1 MTRYS
6 DMQTGPDD
14 EVQEY
19 SGPEQYLGSGEE
31 LLIYANDIKIK
42 KFTFEAY
49 LTNSRLFLVDQNEKK
64 PGVLAKEIPVHSIV
78 EGYLEQ
84 TPIQEPVLVLSIRT
98 SDDDIRTMKMIF
110 CHTGED
116 RTTEVEEWIHL
127 VQHGRREVAGE
138 PSRRPEIEPATPF
151 IAPQARD
158 VSETIVFPASRVKE
172 SDIRPTTSEERRDE
186 GVVSAPHKRESP
198 PPVQTTATSTQ
209 IMFCHHCG
217 RRLPPNANFCPFCG
231 TRMHQSSHE
240 EREVRST
247 PRPKEQEVQEP
258 EERTKEKK
266 GFSRLFSRKKR

>member
-1 MTRYS
+1 MTRFD
-6 DMQTGPDD
+6 DMQAGPDD
-14 EVQEY
+14 EMEEY
-19 SGPEQYLGSGEE
+19 KGPEQYLRPGEE
-31 LLIYANDIKIK
+31 LLICASDIKIK

-49 LTNSRLFLVDQNEKK
+49 LTNSRLFLIDQNEKK

-98 SDDDIRTMKMIF
+98 SDDDIRTMKMTF

-127 VQHGRREVAGE
+127 VQHGRREVAEG
-138 PSRRPEIEPATPF
+138 PSRTPESVPVTPF
-151 IAPQARD
+151 VAPQARD
-158 VSETIVFPASRVKE
+158 VSETIVFPVSTAKE
-172 SDIRPTTSEERRDE
+172 SDIRPAVSEEMKDE
-186 GVVSAPHKRESP
+186 GVVSAPQRRESP
-198 PPVQTTATSTQ
+198 PPVQASASNTR

-240 EREVRST
+240 EREVRSA
-247 PRPKEQEVQEP
+247 PRPVEPEIQEP
-258 EERTKEKK
+258 EERRREKR
-266 GFSRLFSRKKR
+266 GFRRLFGRKK